1 MNDDQ
6 FVEALD
12 EQRFSRG
19 AFVRRGLAAGV
30 GLSAAGALL
39 GSADIASAFSGSLDA
54 EAATS
59 PQWAALIDAARKEGN
74 LLLYTLVGDPFSNMA
89 KSFGERYGISVEVT
103 QGRIADL
110 STKMLAE
117 RQAGKYN
124 VDALYQTWSV
134 MDETL
139 LPANALLPVKP
150 ALVSP
155 EAINPKKWVDSRIL
169 YLDKQKTFL
178 PVIGRLPAMIFTY
191 NTQKLNPHNE
201 PKTLEELLKY
211 QGEIQVSLLGQSG
224 DDALQWMYWGGH
236 QKFLKD
242 LGATKPPM
250 VVDLTAGFRSLALG
264 DFTILIGG
272 TQVRLDPLVRSGLPL
287 KAVGFLPKEKPTVG
301 MVTYNAATPALA
313 ANAPHPNAAKL
324 FVNWMMG
331 REGGTLA
338 AKAGGNESLRK
349 DVPKDLSVIL
359 SYDRIDSRAYA
370 DHRYTIEDLKVIG
383 VQEKIRALMKQRYF
397 NY

>member
-1 MNDDQ
+1 MND
-6 FVEALD
+6 
-12 EQRFSRG
+12 RFFEELETHRLSRG
-19 AFVRRGLAAGV
+19 ALVKRGVAAGL
-30 GLSAAGALL
+30 GLTAAGSLL
-39 GSADIASAFSGSLDA
+39 GSADVASAFSKLQA
-54 EAATS
+54 AEEAAN
-59 PQWAALIDAARKEGN
+59 PKWAALIHAAQTEGK
-74 LLLYTLVGDPFSNMA
+74 LSLYTLVGDPFLSMA
-89 KSFGERYGISVEVT
+89 KAFGDRYGISVDVT

-134 MDETL
+134 MNQTL

-155 EAINPKKWVDSRIL
+155 EATNMNDWVEGRIT
-169 YLDKQKTFL
+169 YLDSQKTYL
-178 PVIGRLPAMIFTY
+178 PVIGRLPALIFTY
-191 NTQKLNPHNE
+191 NTQKLNPRNE

-211 QGEIQVSLLGQSG
+211 QGELRISLLGQSG

-236 QKFLKD
+236 QKFLKQ
-242 LGATKPPM
+242 LGATKAPM
-250 VVDLTAGFRSLALG
+250 VADLTAGFRSLAQG

-272 TQVRLDPLVRSGLPL
+272 TQVRLDPLVRAGLPL
-287 KAVGFLPKEKPTVG
+287 KAVGFLPREKPTVG
-301 MVTYNAATPALA
+301 MVTYNAATPALVSR
-313 ANAPHPNAAKL
+313 APHPNAAKL

-349 DVPKDLSVIL
+349 DVLKDSSVIFP
-359 SYDRIDSRAYA
+359 YDRIDSRAYA
-370 DHRYTIEDLKVIG
+370 KHRYTKEDLKVIS
-383 VQEKIRALMKQRYF
+383 VQDQIRPLMKQRYF